1 MEKENLY
8 LFGGLAAVL
17 VGLFLFAN
25 SGIFTALTGAI
36 VSNATNVTNTTQILN
51 ATVG

>member
-8 LFGGLAAVL
+8 LFGGLAAIL

-25 SGIFTALTGAI
+25 SGIFTVITGAI
-36 VSNATNVTNTTQILN
+36 ISNATNATNATQILN

>member
-1 MEKENLY
+1 MY

-25 SGIFTALTGAI
+25 SGIFTAITGAV
-36 VSNATNVTNTTQILN
+36 VSNATNITN
-51 ATVG
+51 ATIQNASVIIS